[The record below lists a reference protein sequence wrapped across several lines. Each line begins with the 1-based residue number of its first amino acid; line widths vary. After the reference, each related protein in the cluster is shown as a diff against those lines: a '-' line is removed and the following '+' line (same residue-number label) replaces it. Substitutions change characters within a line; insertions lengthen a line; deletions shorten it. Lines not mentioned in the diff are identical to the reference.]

1 MITLKQALLILK
13 HHNITL
19 KQFLTEESWGG
30 SIGAI
35 EEHGLVSLA
44 RLRTYLGY

>member
-19 KQFLTEESWGG
+19 KDFLTIESWGG
-30 SIGAI
+30 VTGAI
-35 EEHGLVSLA
+35 ENNHVSLA